1 VGVVLISG
9 DAGEAV
15 AVVDGE
21 HVEDALPTVNWPAG
35 SPRSSPFDRDAVAHL
50 QLRLLGREVAAVA
63 DDLAEPALK
72 LSMTLVVH
80 KVARSSM
87 GNSRSESRPPT

>member
-1 VGVVLISG
+1 MLRMRF
-9 DAGEAV
+9 DCQLAGRV
-15 AVVDGE
+15 
-21 HVEDALPTVNWPAG
+21 T
-35 SPRSSPFDRDAVAHL
+35 PFFLLSIATRKRTL
-50 QLRLLGREVAAVA
+50 QLRLLVREVAAVA

-87 GNSRSESRPPT
+87 GNSRSESGPPT